1 MFGAATAAPLTRS
14 GPRPLP
20 IAFSLLVHGGLL
32 ALVASG
38 PPSSRMRPRS
48 LYDQVIKPHEHELVW
63 YSFREKLP
71 EVSPEKTDDHPP
83 GAELKSPDQT
93 IVSKQGERGK
103 QMIWRPLPQI
113 KPQPEVVAPN
123 ILAFRMPLI
132 QPPPPGPPR
141 KLFIPPQAKPRKAA
155 DPAPA
160 LPEPP
165 KVQSKLAIKQDPALA
180 ANLVAALENRPKPR
194 NFVPPVERVV
204 ERKAAPALP
213 EAPGLATALRSDR
226 VPLLAE
232 NMAAPLANKPQART
246 FIPPAA
252 PGRPSAGPVA
262 LPDAPKVAMQLARA
276 GAPNAAIDGAALGPL
291 ANKPKPRDFVPPATP
306 GGGNGSGNSTTV
318 PLLQD
323 APSINAAGMPSANV
337 NVAVVGLNPAGKLMG
352 PLPDTSRQANFSV
365 GPDANGGAGGGAPS
379 SNSALSVPGLLVRGG
394 EQTRQNSTPANPLLI
409 ARAAPTS
416 PAAMQAAA
424 EAAAKAAV
432 AAANSD
438 GTDRSGPPAAEI
450 RLAPPPDPQF
460 NGREVHTLAVQM
472 PNITSYVGSWIMWFA
487 EHTPDGVRRGRG
499 LRAPVPVHKVDP
511 KYFPAAI
518 AERIEGKVH
527 LAGVLGTNGRIH
539 SLHVLKGVDVRLDL
553 SAAEALQKWQ
563 FTPAERDGV
572 PVEVDIIAEIP
583 FLLAPQAKP

>member
-1 MFGAATAAPLTRS
+1 MFGAATTAPLTRS

-38 PPSSRMRPRS
+38 PVSGRLRPRS
-48 LYDQVIKPHEHELVW
+48 LYEEVIKPHEHELVW
-63 YSFREKLP
+63 YKFREKLP
-71 EVSPEKTDDHPP
+71 EVSPAKPDDEPP

-93 IVSKQGERGK
+93 IVSKQGDRGK

-113 KPQPEVVAPN
+113 KPQPEVASPN

-132 QPPPPGPPR
+132 QPPPPGPPQR
-141 KLFIPPQAKPRKAA
+141 LFVPPQAKPRNAP

-165 KVQSKLAIKQDPALA
+165 KVQSKLAIKQNPALE

-194 NFVPPVERVV
+194 DFVAPVAKPV

-213 EAPGLATALRSDR
+213 EAPSLATALRSDR
-226 VPLLAE
+226 VPMLAE

-246 FIPPAA
+246 FVPPAA

-262 LPDAPKVAMQLARA
+262 LPDAPRVAMQLAKA
-276 GAPNAAIDGAALGPL
+276 GEPNAAIDGAALAPL
-291 ANKPKPRDFVPPATP
+291 ANKPRPRAFVPPAAP
-306 GGGNGSGNSTTV
+306 GGGNGSGNAAV
-318 PLLQD
+318 PLLQE

-337 NVAVVGLNPAGKLMG
+337 NAAVVGLDPAGRLMG
-352 PLPDTSRQANFSV
+352 PLPDTSRAAKFSA
-365 GPDANGGAGGGAPS
+365 GPQANGGAGGGGPA

-394 EQTRQNSTPANPLLI
+394 EQGGHNATPANPLLM

-416 PAAMQAAA
+416 QAALQAAA
-424 EAAAKAAV
+424 QI
-432 AAANSD
+432 AANAAGAMNPD
-438 GTDRSGPPAAEI
+438 GADRPDPPAAEI
-450 RLAPPPDPQF
+450 RLVPPPDPQF

-487 EHTPDGVRRGRG
+487 ERTPDGGRRGPG
-499 LRAPVPVHKVDP
+499 LRPPVPVHKVDP
-511 KYFPAAI
+511 KYFPDAI
-518 AERIEGKVH
+518 AERIEGKVQ
-527 LAGVLGTNGRIH
+527 LVGVLGTNGRVYT
-539 SLHVLKGVDVRLDL
+539 LHVLKSVDPRLDR
-553 SAAEALQKWQ
+553 SAAQALLKWQ
-563 FTPAERDGV
+563 FEPAERDGE

-583 FLLAPQAKP
+583 FLLAPRAKP

>member
-1 MFGAATAAPLTRS
+1 MFGAATTAPLTRS

-20 IAFSLLVHGGLL
+20 IAFSLLAHGGLL

-38 PPSSRMRPRS
+38 PASGRLRPRS
-48 LYDQVIKPHEHELVW
+48 LYEQVIKPHEHELVW
-63 YSFREKLP
+63 YKFEKLP
-71 EVSPEKTDDHPP
+71 EVSPDKPDDRPP
-83 GAELKSPDQT
+83 GTELRSPDQT
-93 IVSKQGERGK
+93 IVSKQGDRGK

-113 KPQPEVVAPN
+113 KPQPEVASPN

-132 QPPPPGPPR
+132 QPPPPGPPQR
-141 KLFIPPQAKPRKAA
+141 LFVPPQAKPQKAP

-165 KVQSKLAIKQDPALA
+165 KVQSKLAMKQNPALE

-194 NFVPPVERVV
+194 DFVAPVAKPV

-213 EAPGLATALRSDR
+213 EAPSLATALRSDR
-226 VPLLAE
+226 VPMLAE

-246 FIPPAA
+246 FVPPAA

-262 LPDAPKVAMQLARA
+262 LPDAPRVAMQLAKA
-276 GAPNAAIDGAALGPL
+276 GEPNAAIDGAVLAPL
-291 ANKPKPRDFVPPATP
+291 ANKPKPRAFVPPVTG
-306 GGGNGSGNSTTV
+306 GGGNGSGSAAAV
-318 PLLQD
+318 PLLQE
-323 APSINAAGMPSANV
+323 APSINVAGMPSANV

-352 PLPDTSRQANFSV
+352 PLPETSRQAQFSA
-365 GPDANGGAGGGAPS
+365 GPDANGGAGGGGPA

-394 EQTRQNSTPANPLLI
+394 EQGRQSSTPANPLLI

-416 PAAMQAAA
+416 QAAMQAAA
-424 EAAAKAAV
+424 EAAVKAAG
-432 AAANSD
+432 ADAPD
-438 GTDRSGPPAAEI
+438 PPAAEI
-450 RLAPPPDPQF
+450 RLVPPPDPQF

-487 EHTPDGVRRGRG
+487 ERAPDGERRGAG
-499 LRAPVPVHKVDP
+499 LRPPVPIHKVDP
-511 KYFPAAI
+511 KYFPEAI
-518 AERIEGKVH
+518 AERIEGKVQ
-527 LAGVLGTNGRIH
+527 LVGVLGTNGRIYT
-539 SLHVLKGVDVRLDL
+539 LHVLKSVDPRLDR
-553 SAAEALQKWQ
+553 SAAQALLKWQ
-563 FTPAERDGV
+563 FEPAQRGGL